1 MTDGHNGGAEHARLT
16 EADGI
21 LTVTIDRQEKLNAIS
36 PQVTQ
41 ALWRAADQLADRD
54 DLRCLVITAVGP
66 YFTAGIDLSGPV
78 GSRPGNPET
87 GQSHPGWNFRRNYRS
102 HHLLYD
108 EFETIEKPVVVA
120 AQGICL
126 GAGVEM
132 AVSCDFRF
140 AAPQAEF
147 GVPEVRSIGVLA
159 GSGGTSRLT
168 RLVGPSWGKW
178 MAMAGKRVPAA
189 QAKQIGL
196 VHDVFPAETFLDE
209 VYAFCRDLITIP
221 AETLGVAKLAVD
233 MFADISDR
241 TAQRHI
247 DRLIVS
253 GMLNSPDYL
262 SRMDRYTRRQQP
274 RPAQQPEQAERPG
287 PPERPEA

>member
-1 MTDGHNGGAEHARLT
+1 MGSVAMTGGESGERTQSGGAEHARLT

-21 LTVTIDRQEKLNAIS
+21 LTVTIDRQEKRNAIS
-36 PQVTQ
+36 PQVTETLWQ
-41 ALWRAADQLADRD
+41 AAGQLADSD
-54 DLRCLVITAVGP
+54 DVRCLVITAVGP
-66 YFTAGIDLSGPV
+66 YFTAGIDLSAPV
-78 GSRPGNPET
+78 GNRPGNPET
-87 GQSHPGWNFRRNYRS
+87 EHTHPGWNFRRNYRS

-108 EFETIEKPVVVA
+108 EFESIEKPVVVA

-140 AAPQAEF
+140 AAPEAEF
-147 GVPEVRSIGVLA
+147 GVPEVRSIGVPA

-168 RLVGPSWGKW
+168 RLVGPAWGKW
-178 MAMAGKRVPAA
+178 MAMAGKRVSAA

-233 MFADISDR
+233 LYADIADR
-241 TAQRHI
+241 TAQRNI

-262 SRMDRYTRRQQP
+262 SRMARYRRGG
-274 RPAQQPEQAERPG
+274 E
-287 PPERPEA
+287 PEAGS

>member
-1 MTDGHNGGAEHARLT
+1 MTGGPSGESSQAGSAEHARLT

-21 LTVTIDRQEKLNAIS
+21 LTVTIDRQGKRNAIS
-36 PQVTQ
+36 PQVTET
-41 ALWRAADQLADRD
+41 LWRAAGELADSD
-54 DLRCLVITAVGP
+54 DVRCLVITAAGP
-66 YFTAGIDLSGPV
+66 YFTAGIDLSAPV

-87 GQSHPGWNFRRNYRS
+87 EHTHPGWNFRRNYRS

-108 EFETIEKPVVVA
+108 EFESIEKPVVVA

-140 AAPQAEF
+140 CTPEAEF

-168 RLVGPSWGKW
+168 RLVGPAWGKW
-178 MAMAGKRVPAA
+178 MAMAGLRVDAG

-196 VHDVFPAETFLDE
+196 VHDVFPAESFLDE

-221 AETLGVAKLAVD
+221 AESLGVAKLAVD
-233 MFADISDR
+233 MYADISDR
-241 TAQRHI
+241 TAQRNI
-247 DRLIVS
+247 DRLIIS

-262 SRMDRYTRRQQP
+262 SRMARYTRGRE
-274 RPAQQPEQAERPG
+274 PEDG
-287 PPERPEA
+287 S

>member
-1 MTDGHNGGAEHARLT
+1 MTGEGSGEPPLTGDAEHARLT

-21 LTVTIDRQEKLNAIS
+21 LTVTIDRQEKRNAIS
-36 PQVTQ
+36 PQVTET
-41 ALWRAADQLADRD
+41 LWRAAGQLADRD
-54 DLRCLVITAVGP
+54 DARCLVITAVGP
-66 YFTAGIDLSGPV
+66 YFTAGIDLAAPV
-78 GSRPGNPET
+78 GSRPGNPVTEHT
-87 GQSHPGWNFRRNYRS
+87 HPGWNFRRNYRS

-108 EFETIEKPVVVA
+108 EFESIEKPVVVA

-126 GAGVEM
+126 GAWVEM

-140 AAPQAEF
+140 CTKEAEF
-147 GVPEVRSIGVLA
+147 AVPEVRTIGVPP

-168 RLVGPSWGKW
+168 RLVGPAWGKW
-178 MAMAGKRVPAA
+178 MAMAGQRVPAA

-196 VHDVFPAETFLDE
+196 VHDIFPAETFLDE

-221 AETLGVAKLAVD
+221 AETLGVTKLAVD
-233 MFADISDR
+233 LYADISDR

-247 DRLIVS
+247 DRLIIS

-262 SRMDRYTRRQQP
+262 SRMARYTRR
-274 RPAQQPEQAERPG
+274 REPG
-287 PPERPEA
+287 GGS

>member
-1 MTDGHNGGAEHARLT
+1 MTDDPDGEHARLT

-21 LTVTIDRQEKLNAIS
+21 LTVTIDRQRKRNAIS
-36 PQVTQ
+36 PQVTET
-41 ALWRAADQLADRD
+41 LWRAADQLAERD
-54 DLRCLVITAVGP
+54 DLRCLVITGVGS
-66 YFTAGIDLSGPV
+66 YFTAGMDLSSPV
-78 GSRPGNPET
+78 GTRPGNPET
-87 GQSHPGWNFRRNYRS
+87 EHVHPGWNFRRNYRS

-126 GAGVEM
+126 GAGIEM

-140 AAPQAEF
+140 CAPEAEF

-168 RLVGPSWGKW
+168 RLVGPAWGKW
-178 MAMAGKRVPAA
+178 MAMAGQRVPAA

-196 VHDVFPAETFLDE
+196 VHDIFPAETFLDE
-209 VYAFCRDLITIP
+209 VYAFCRGLNEIP
-221 AETLGVAKLAVD
+221 AEVLGVAKLAVD
-233 MFADISDR
+233 MYADVSDR

-247 DRLIVS
+247 DRLLVS
-253 GMLNSPDYL
+253 GLLSSPDYL
-262 SRMDRYTRRQQP
+262 ERMARFARRQ
-274 RPAQQPEQAERPG
+274 A
-287 PPERPEA
+287 PEARP